1 MRTALLCRLP
11 RRLAAI
17 VYDGIVLIALLFFGA
32 LPPTLLYGEGIT
44 APLPTALMLV
54 YQLAIAFAFFGGFWT
69 HGGQT
74 IGMRA
79 WRIRV
84 VGIDGKSIGWRAAFV
99 RFVMATAFWATAWTG
114 LWWGV
119 LVREVHTWSSIL
131 VVTCLAAV
139 AGFWWGLF
147 DRDGLTWH
155 DRLSS
160 TRLVHIPR
168 SDDPDSDD

>member
-17 VYDGIVLIALLFFGA
+17 VYDTIVLIALLFFAA
-32 LPPTLLYGEGIT
+32 LPPTLLYGEGT
-44 APLPTALMLV
+44 SGPLAVHLMRIYL
-54 YQLAIAFAFFGGFWT
+54 LAIAFAFFGGFWT

-84 VGIDGKSIGWRAAFV
+84 VGIDGKSIGWRAALG
-99 RFVMATAFWATAWTG
+99 RF
-114 LWWGV
+114 
-119 LVREVHTWSSIL
+119 
-131 VVTCLAAV
+131 LAAMLSWAV
-139 AGFWWGLF
+139 VGAGFWWSLF
-147 DRDGLTWH
+147 DREGLTWH

-160 TRLVHIPR
+160 TRLVYMPR